1 MAVVTSPGSAVADD
15 RHIHGQG
22 TPELAWRR
30 FDGLRTLAPLPL
42 PLASRPSRWVVVAPH
57 PDDEVLGCGGLLA
70 LMARAGHEVVVVGV
84 SDGEA
89 AFPGSAVWTPTVLA
103 RRRRIERSQGLHRLG
118 LPDAALS
125 LALPDGAVARHEAAL
140 EARLRELLRDGDT
153 LLATWRLDGHPDHEA
168 AGRAAAVVAAE
179 RGCRLWEYPVWMWHW
194 AAPDDARV
202 PWGRMRRLELDGDAC
217 ERKVRAIAAHTSQ
230 LAGVP
235 SESREAVLP
244 DWALARLLRPF
255 EVFIQGEGR

>member
-1 MAVVTSPGSAVADD
+1 MAAVTSLAGALADD

-30 FDGLRTLAPLPL
+30 FDGLRTLAPLV
-42 PLASRPSRWVVVAPH
+42 LAPRPSRWIVVAPH

-70 LMARAGHEVVVVGV
+70 LLARAGHEIVVVGV

-89 AFPGSAVWTPTVLA
+89 AFPGSGVWTPTVLA

-118 LPDAALS
+118 LSQPALA
-125 LALPDGAVARHEAAL
+125 LGLPDGAVGRHEATLA
-140 EARLRELLRDGDT
+140 ARVRALLRDGDT
-153 LLATWRLDGHPDHEA
+153 LLAPWRLDGHPDHEA
-168 AGRAAAVVAAE
+168 AGRAAATVAAE
-179 RGCRLWEYPVWMWHW
+179 RGCRLWAYPVWMWHW

-202 PWGRMRRLELDGDAC
+202 PWDRMRRLELDTDAC

-235 SESREAVLP
+235 SESREPVLP

-255 EVFIQGEGR
+255 EVFIEGEAR